1 VYKPSKTHVVV
12 DALSRLSEST
22 ESIGVLNQTID
33 TSLFYT
39 RPKWLNDVKE
49 LWKTR
54 NIKGTLLV

>member
-1 VYKPSKTHVVV
+1 MYKPSKTHVVV